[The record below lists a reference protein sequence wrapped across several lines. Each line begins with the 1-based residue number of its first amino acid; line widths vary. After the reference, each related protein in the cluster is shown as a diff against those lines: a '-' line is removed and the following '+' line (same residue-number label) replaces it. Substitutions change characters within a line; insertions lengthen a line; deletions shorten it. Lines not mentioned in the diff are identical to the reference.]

1 MKLNVFILCFVVI
14 CLNTGSI
21 IGQSA
26 NNNNLIISELQ
37 SLLTQTRQN
46 VRDYLSTILVDSI
59 IKNVDAIFASASLN
73 LTSVVNKNYGCSRL
87 TTTKTTTSTTTI
99 KSNFRLLLISF

>member
-1 MKLNVFILCFVVI
+1 MKILILTVLAII
-14 CLNTGSI
+14 CLNITAI
-21 IGQSA
+21 FGQSA

-46 VRDYLSTILVDSI
+46 VRAYLSTILVDAI
-59 IKNVDAIFASASLN
+59 LKNFDAIFASASLN

-87 TTTKTTTSTTTI
+87 NTTKTTRSTTTS

>member
-26 NNNNLIISELQ
+26 NNNNLITSELQ
-37 SLLTQTRQN
+37 SLLTQTQKN
-46 VRDYLSTILVDSI
+46 VRDYLSTILVDAI
-59 IKNVDAIFASASLN
+59 ILNVNAIFVSASLN
-73 LTSVVNKNYGCSRL
+73 LTTVINKNHACSRL
-87 TTTKTTTSTTTI
+87 TTTTTST
-99 KSNFRLLLISF
+99 SNCFHLIGFFI